1 MTIKCILAA
10 AALTLIALPV
20 SAEVRWNEVAAR
32 SGFESL
38 PDAQRSSAQSVM
50 KQAGLYASGLD
61 GEWGPAT
68 ARGAIATAEF
78 LEDNSYNRLDF
89 DLHTP
94 EAARRFFQFLLTN
107 EGPAY
112 LWGEGG
118 ECDGP
123 GC

>member
-1 MTIKCILAA
+1 MTIKRILAA
-10 AALTLIALPV
+10 AALTLIALPAA
-20 SAEVRWNEVAAR
+20 AEVRWNEAAAR

-38 PDAQRSSAQSVM
+38 PDAQRRSAQGVM
-50 KQAGLYASGLD
+50 KQAGLYASDVD
-61 GEWGPAT
+61 GKWGPAT
-68 ARGAIATAEF
+68 ARSAIATADF

-94 EAARRFFQFLLTN
+94 QAARRFFQFILTDD
-107 EGPAY
+107 GPAY

-123 GC
+123 DC